1 MSSHLLQEASD
12 IVLAAFG
19 PCQRGGIIL
28 QLAGH
33 DVQVPAHWFTVVF
46 LPIMLDAE
54 AAEKHRAQV
63 Y

>member
-1 MSSHLLQEASD
+1 MRGHLLQEASD
-12 IVLAAFG
+12 IILAAFG
-19 PCQRGGIIL
+19 PHQRGGIVL

-33 DVQVPAHWFTVVF
+33 DVQVPAHGLTVVF

-54 AAEKHRAQV
+54 AAGKHRAQG

>member
-1 MSSHLLQEASD
+1 MHGHLLQEASD
-12 IVLAAFG
+12 IVLAALG
-19 PCQRGGIIL
+19 PCQRGGIVL

-33 DVQVPAHWFTVVF
+33 DVQVPAHGLTVVF

-54 AAEKHRAQV
+54 AAGKHRAQG